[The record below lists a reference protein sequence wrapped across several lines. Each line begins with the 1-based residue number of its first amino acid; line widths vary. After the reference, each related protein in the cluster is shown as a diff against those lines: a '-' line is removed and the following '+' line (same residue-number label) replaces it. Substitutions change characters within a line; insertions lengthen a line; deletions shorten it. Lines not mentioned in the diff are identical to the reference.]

1 MAFYRMSAVLAGWLT
16 LMAPALAQDSVAE
29 FYKGKQIRII
39 VPSAP
44 GGGFDLYAR
53 YVGRHLGKHVPGNPN
68 VIVQNMPGAGGL
80 AATNHVHTRASRDG
94 LTLGVLQG
102 PLTYAQVSCSKNV

>member
-1 MAFYRMSAVLAGWLT
+1 MMLYRTAASLVAFLT
-16 LMAPALAQDSVAE
+16 FGGSAPAQESTAD

-53 YVGRHLGKHVPGNPN
+53 YVGRHLGRHIPGNPS
-68 VIVQNMPGAGGL
+68 VVVQNMPGAGGL

-94 LTLGVLQG
+94 LTLGVLQ
-102 PLTYAQVSCSKNV
+102 